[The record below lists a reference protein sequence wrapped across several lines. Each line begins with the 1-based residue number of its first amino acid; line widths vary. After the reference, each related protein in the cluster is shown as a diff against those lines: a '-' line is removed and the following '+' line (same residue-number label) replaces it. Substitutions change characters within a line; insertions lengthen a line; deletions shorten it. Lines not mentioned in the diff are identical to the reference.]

1 MRILMVSHFYE
12 SHLGGIERVAGH
24 LCRQMAAQ
32 GAQVTWAASAQ
43 DAAPRGIPSLSLPTV
58 NPTEAL
64 TGLPMPIPGP
74 RGIARMWRA
83 VGAADAVVVHDALY
97 VTSILA
103 MVMAKLRRRR
113 VVLIQHIAGIP
124 FASRL
129 MRGVMALANGIV
141 TRPMLAAADEVVF
154 ISDTVRADL
163 LGDPARRPYRLL
175 FNGVD
180 GAVFR
185 RVGEA
190 AQGLPEGKRRILFVG
205 RYVEKK
211 GLSVIRELAALRPD
225 LTFLTAGDG
234 PIRPAAWGLPNVH
247 DLGPQT
253 AQQLAA
259 LYRSAEWLVL
269 PSVGEGYPLVIQE
282 AMACGLPVIC
292 GQPTDRADPEAGRWL
307 KGVPVDLAQPRA
319 AAQAC
324 AALLDTPGL
333 SLPQR
338 AEMAAWAAQRYSWA
352 RMAGEILSA
361 AG

>member
-1 MRILMVSHFYE
+1 MRILMVSHFFE

-24 LCRQMAAQ
+24 LCRHMAEQ
-32 GAQVTWAASAQ
+32 GAKVTWAASAQ
-43 DAAPRGIPSLSLPTV
+43 DAAPQDIATLPLPTV
-58 NPTEAL
+58 NPTERL

-74 RGIARMWRA
+74 RGMIRMWRA
-83 VGAADAVVVHDALY
+83 VGRADAVVIHDALY

-103 MVMAKLRRRR
+103 MVMAKMRRRR
-113 VVLIQHIAGIP
+113 TVLIQHIAGIP
-124 FASRL
+124 FASPL

-141 TRPMLAAADEVVF
+141 TRPMLAAADELVF
-154 ISDTVRADL
+154 ISDTVRTEL
-163 LGDPARRPYRLL
+163 LGQPARRPYRLL

-180 GAVFR
+180 RATFR
-185 RVGEA
+185 AVGEA
-190 AQGLPEGKRRILFVG
+190 ARGVPGGKRRILFVG

-247 DLGPQT
+247 DLGPQS
-253 AQQLAA
+253 ALQLAA
-259 LYRSAEWLVL
+259 LYRSAEWLLL

-307 KGVPVDLAQPRA
+307 RGVPVDLARPADA
-319 AAQAC
+319 AAAC
-324 AALLDTPGL
+324 AAVLDAPGPA
-333 SLPQR
+333 LPQR
-338 AEMAAWAAQRYSWA
+338 AEMALWAGRRYSWA
-352 RMAGEILSA
+352 RMAAEILSA
-361 AG
+361 AR